1 MTTINQEVK
10 TGVFYVFDSKFD
22 VVFDRWETIRLF
34 VLNIG
39 FLRIYSR
46 EVSNLFGVE
55 TDEVGD
61 YILCMNTSKCE
72 TIEAGE
78 TIFQINS
85 E

>member
-1 MTTINQEVK
+1 MSFSLDNL
-10 TGVFYVFDSKFD
+10 KF
-22 VVFDRWETIRLF
+22 EEGQHL
-34 VLNIG
+34 
-39 FLRIYSR
+39 
-46 EVSNLFGVE
+46 SNLFGVE